1 MFNIYGFEFYFIN
14 EVGRICSDVNVKF
27 ISSRNLV
34 SAMNAFEEEL
44 EKRNQTVK
52 LIRITEGSRVIEE
65 YI

>member
-1 MFNIYGFEFYFIN
+1 MFNIYGFEFYLIN
-14 EVGRICSDVNVKF
+14 EVGHICSDVNVKF
-27 ISSRNLV
+27 ISARNLV